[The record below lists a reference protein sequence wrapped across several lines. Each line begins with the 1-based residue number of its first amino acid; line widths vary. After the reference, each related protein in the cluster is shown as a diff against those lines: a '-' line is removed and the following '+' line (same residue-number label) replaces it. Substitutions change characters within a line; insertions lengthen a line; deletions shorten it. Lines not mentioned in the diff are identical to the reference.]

1 MGSIYMKIF
10 LEIRMKIRGNEA
22 KWVLPIQTMGC
33 SKQDISPGMESGP
46 KIGAFYKP
54 VIHKR

>member
-1 MGSIYMKIF
+1 MKIF

-33 SKQDISPGMESGP
+33 SKQDISSGMESGP